1 MRFKNYTY
9 IFVFLFCFVLL
20 CYAAPPEEKMDVE
33 KVRKAIEESN
43 LKFGEAARQGDAAAL
58 AALYTEDATLLPP
71 NSEMIK
77 GREGIE
83 AVWSGVIQMGAKDV
97 VLTTVD
103 VYGSGDLAYEVG
115 NYVLTIQP
123 EGQEPIEDK
132 GKYVVVWKQV
142 ADGSWKMHVDIWN
155 SSLPKQ

>member
-9 IFVFLFCFVLL
+9 IFVFFICFVLL
-20 CYAAPPEEKMDVE
+20 CYAPPPEEKMDVE

-83 AVWSGVIQMGAKDV
+83 AVWSAVIQMGAKDV

-132 GKYVVVWKQV
+132 GNYVVVWKQI

-155 SSLPKQ
+155 TSLLAQ

>member
-1 MRFKNYTY
+1 
-9 IFVFLFCFVLL
+9 
-20 CYAAPPEEKMDVE
+20 
-33 KVRKAIEESN
+33 
-43 LKFGEAARQGDAAAL
+43 
-58 AALYTEDATLLPP
+58 
-71 NSEMIK
+71 MIK

-83 AVWSGVIQMGAKDV
+83 AVWSGVIQMGAKGV
-97 VLTTVD
+97 VFTTVD

-132 GKYVVVWKQV
+132 GKYVVVWKQI

-155 SSLPKQ
+155 TSLLAQ